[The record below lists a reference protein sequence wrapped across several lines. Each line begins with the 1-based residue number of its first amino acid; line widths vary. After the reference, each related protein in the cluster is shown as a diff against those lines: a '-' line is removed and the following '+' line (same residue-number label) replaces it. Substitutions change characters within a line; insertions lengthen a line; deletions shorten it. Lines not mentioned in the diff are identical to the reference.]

1 MGKRKIFVK
10 SQEYLYPPLEFWN
23 LSFLFYA
30 IPLVMP
36 FENPLFSSFF
46 SGFLNKKKVLKIP
59 GCRTMFK
66 AI

>member
-23 LSFLFYA
+23 LSFLSYA

-36 FENPLFSSFF
+36 FENPLSSSFF
-46 SGFLNKKKVLKIP
+46 SGFLNRKKVLKIP
-59 GCRTMFK
+59 GRRGMFK